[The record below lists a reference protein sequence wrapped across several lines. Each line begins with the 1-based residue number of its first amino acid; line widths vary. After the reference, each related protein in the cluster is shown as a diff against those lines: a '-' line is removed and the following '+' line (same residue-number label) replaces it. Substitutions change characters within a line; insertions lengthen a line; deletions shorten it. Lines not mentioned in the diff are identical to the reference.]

1 MTTTK
6 KLEGKKSMCIVK
18 LSSFFVSFQSWRV
31 GRGNAS
37 NPSHCQRKLGY
48 NLAGYILGF
57 KPITTNTREDLST
70 KPLRQKKGKTDGD
83 EGGSLV

>member
-1 MTTTK
+1 
-6 KLEGKKSMCIVK
+6 MCIVK

-57 KPITTNTREDLST
+57 KPITNSQASHAT
-70 KPLRQKKGKTDGD
+70 KRSFYKPHWQKKGKADGD
-83 EGGSLV
+83 EGGSLYDVT

>member
-1 MTTTK
+1 MMTFGTVKYTASTK
-6 KLEGKKSMCIVK
+6 RMTMNEGKKSMCIVK

-57 KPITTNTREDLST
+57 QTNYDEYTRSF
-70 KPLRQKKGKTDGD
+70 
-83 EGGSLV
+83 